1 MSLAN
6 LLAEIELQGG
16 YEGVGPEPVVSLE
29 QFFEDNVDLGSI
41 GGNLSPHPGI
51 ATFYRVLRE
60 IRDRPDVD
68 DVLVGIS
75 EVMENGEW
83 PFANHVYV
91 ITTAS
96 PADVAK
102 WAAPLDSDEPGDG
115 WWNGAPP
122 RWPIQVPGD
131 AHIVTLWWD

>member
-41 GGNLSPHPGI
+41 GGNLDPHPGI
-51 ATFYRVLRE
+51 ATFYRVLRD
-60 IRDRPDVD
+60 IRDRPEVD

-75 EVMENGEW
+75 EVVENREW

-91 ITTAS
+91 ITTAT
-96 PADVAK
+96 PAEVAK
-102 WAAPLDSDEPGDG
+102 WAAPLDCDAPGDG

-122 RWPIQVPGD
+122 RWPIQVPRD